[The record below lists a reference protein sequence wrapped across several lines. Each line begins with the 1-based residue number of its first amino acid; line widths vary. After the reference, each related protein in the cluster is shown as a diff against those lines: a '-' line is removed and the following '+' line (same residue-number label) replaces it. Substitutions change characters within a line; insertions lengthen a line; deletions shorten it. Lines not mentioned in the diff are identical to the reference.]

1 MAYPVTMGAIT
12 QLYVGTS
19 EDITKENS
27 GEYWTA
33 WARKSKTEHKQ
44 ANNEGLGK
52 KLWEWCE
59 KEIARF

>member
-1 MAYPVTMGAIT
+1 MGAIT

-19 EDITKENS
+19 EDITKVNS

-33 WARKSKTEHKQ
+33 WARKIQPGHKE
-44 ANNEGLGK
+44 ATNVELSK